1 MLCRNLLRKQASTW
15 DDVVKEV
22 KARHSKV
29 HMLDPAWQ
37 NAFHY
42 VDDYNEDGFKIK
54 AGDLGYAFKEK
65 EPGILAHE
73 LGHKLVWEDSSDLY
87 KKLLIGS
94 RRATQNYNPLA
105 NLNLLLPAL
114 GIGASLATNN
124 PYWLMGGAGLG
135 ALVTIPKL
143 LDEYRASAKGAEVLK
158 KLKAKQEDI
167 DKAYGGIGN
176 HMLSDLAI
184 PALGLLGS
192 GAVALLT

>member
-15 DDVVKEV
+15 DDVVNEV

-29 HMLDPAWQ
+29 HMLDPEWK

-73 LGHKLVWEDSSDLY
+73 LGHKIVWEESSDLY
-87 KKLLIGS
+87 KKLLTGS
-94 RRATQNYNPLA
+94 RRTTKRFNPLT

-114 GIGASLATNN
+114 GLGASLATDN
-124 PYWLMGGAGLG
+124 PYWLLGGSGLG
-135 ALVTIPKL
+135 ALVALPSI
-143 LDEYRASAKGAEVLK
+143 LDEYRASSKGAEILK
-158 KLKAKQEDI
+158 KHNAKKEDI
-167 DKAYGGIGN
+167 DKAYGGMGSYIR
-176 HMLSDLAI
+176 SDLSI

-192 GAVALLT
+192 GVMALLT